1 MEVMIQDFKKCTPS
15 VFAFTTCF
23 NQIMT
28 RFFYTNLLEGSTA
41 SLAKSVFANIAKQF
55 NDYET

>member
-15 VFAFTTCF
+15 VFAFMTCF

-28 RFFYTNLLEGSTA
+28 RFFYMNLLEGSTA